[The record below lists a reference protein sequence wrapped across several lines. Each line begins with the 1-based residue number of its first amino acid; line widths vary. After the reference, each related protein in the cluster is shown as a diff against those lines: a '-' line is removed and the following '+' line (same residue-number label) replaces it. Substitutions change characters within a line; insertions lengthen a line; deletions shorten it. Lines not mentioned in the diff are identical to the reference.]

1 MPLRYVN
8 NKCITTPLALTSLG
22 PLIFTLAPNGNRN
35 RNYMPLPYA
44 NYNVLIVTMLLAVRH
59 CGPIILLSSGLQIPV
74 IIMFNV

>member
-59 CGPIILLSSGLQIPV
+59 CGPISFIPAQQRTADTRNYHV
-74 IIMFNV
+74 